1 MIGTTYYDAP
11 AETMPPAARAAYYC
25 NQVQGIVRYAYD
37 HAPAIR
43 QKMVDAGVRPEDI
56 QGVGDLPKI
65 PITHKSDFPEL
76 EQKDYPFGGF
86 LGVKSTK
93 HIYCSPGPIY
103 EPEIPQCQYHAAAKA
118 LYAAGFREGDRAMI
132 TVSFHMVPAGQHFAG
147 AMTEMG
153 VTLVP
158 TGVGNTE
165 LQLQIMRD
173 LQVDGYAGTPSFLMN
188 LIDKAE
194 ELGQDFRRD
203 YNLKHALVGAEMLPE
218 SLRRIFE
225 EKYAIHTRQI
235 FSTAELLL
243 LGYECEEK
251 SGWHIPEEVHLE
263 IVDPE
268 SGQPVPPG
276 EVGEV
281 VVTPFNEVFPL
292 VRYAIG
298 DLSRIEY
305 GACPCGRTSPKLMG
319 LLGRVGDAVKVRAM
333 FVHGSQVKA
342 VAQKFDPIG
351 AAQCRI
357 GRDKQR
363 DTVVLV
369 CELKDAGIDEASLV
383 KDVTMAFPDICRVKL
398 DRIEFVAEGTLPAD
412 AKPIVDERQWD

>member
-1 MIGTTYYDAP
+1 MTGTTYYDAA
-11 AETMPPAARAAYYC
+11 AETMPPTARAEYYRD
-25 NQVQGIVRYAYD
+25 QIRQIVRYAYD
-37 HAPAIR
+37 NAPAIR
-43 QKMVDAGVRPEDI
+43 RQMDRAGVSPDDI
-56 QGVGDLPKI
+56 HGPADLSRI
-65 PITHKSDFPEL
+65 PITHKSEFPEL
-76 EQKDYPFGGF
+76 QRQDYPFGGF
-86 LGVKSTK
+86 LGVKNTK
-93 HIYCSPGPIY
+93 QIYCSPGPIY

-118 LYAAGFREGDRAMI
+118 LYATGFREGDCAMI

-147 AMTEMG
+147 AMAEMG
-153 VTLVP
+153 VTMVP

-173 LQVDGYAGTPSFLMN
+173 LQIDGYAGTPSFLMN

-194 ELGQDFRRD
+194 ELGQDFKRD

-218 SLRRIFE
+218 SLRNTFQD
-225 EKYAIHTRQI
+225 KYGIHTRQI

-251 SGWHIPEEVHLE
+251 SGWHVPEEVFIE

-268 SGQPVPPG
+268 TGQPVPPG

-281 VVTPFNEVFPL
+281 VVTPFNEIFPL

-319 LLGRVGDAVKVRAM
+319 LLGRIGDAVKVRAM

-342 VAQKFDPIG
+342 VIGKFDRIA

-357 GRDKQR
+357 GRDRQR

-369 CELKDAGIDEASLV
+369 CELKDGGADTTGIAEDIKA
-383 KDVTMAFPDICRVKL
+383 AFPDICRVKL
-398 DRIEFVAEGTLPAD
+398 DRVEFVDQGTLAPD
-412 AKPIVDERQWD
+412 AKPIIDQRQWD

>member
-1 MIGTTYYDAP
+1 MTGTTYYDAA
-11 AETMPPAARAAYYC
+11 AETMPPAARAEYYRD
-25 NQVQGIVRYAYD
+25 QVRRIVRYAHD
-37 HAPAIR
+37 NAPAIR
-43 QKMVDAGVRPEDI
+43 RKMAAAGVSPDDI
-56 QGVGDLPKI
+56 QEAADLAKI
-65 PITHKSDFPEL
+65 PITRKSDFPEL
-76 EQKDYPFGGF
+76 ERQDYPFGGF
-86 LGVKSTK
+86 LGVTSTK

-118 LYAAGFREGDRAMI
+118 LYAAGFREADRAMI

-147 AMTEMG
+147 AMMEMG

-188 LIDKAE
+188 LIEKAE
-194 ELGQDFRRD
+194 ALGQDFKRD
-203 YNLKHALVGAEMLPE
+203 YNLRHALVGAEMLPE
-218 SLRRIFE
+218 SLRRTFE
-225 EKYAIHTRQI
+225 DKYGIHTRQI

-251 SGWHIPEEVHLE
+251 SGWHVPEEVYLE

-268 SGQPVPPG
+268 TGQPVPPG

-281 VVTPFNEVFPL
+281 VVTPFNEIFPL

-298 DLSRIEY
+298 DLSRLNYEP
-305 GACPCGRTSPKLMG
+305 CPCGRTSPKLMG

-342 VAQKFDPIG
+342 VTGKFAQIG

-369 CELKDAGIDEASLV
+369 CELKDSGIDTTGLAA
-383 KDVTMAFPDICRVKL
+383 DVTAAFPDICRIKL
-398 DRIEFVAEGTLPAD
+398 DRVEFVAEGALPAD
-412 AKPIVDERQWD
+412 AKPIIDERQWD